1 MSGVQAIRH
10 WKTRTPAGRCW
21 VIALGTND
29 AAANF
34 SPTKEQRIDM
44 MVAELA
50 GDKALWINV
59 AMNSRSRPNYNGLN
73 AFAWNT
79 LLVDNGLTVFDW
91 AKVAQPEW
99 FSTDG
104 FHYNTTGSRWRS
116 AWIAYAAVYY
126 LG

>member
-34 SPTKEQRIDM
+34 SPTKAQRIDM
-44 MVAELA
+44 MVNELA

-79 LLVDNGLTVFDW
+79 LLVDKGLTVFDW
-91 AKVAQPEW
+91 NKVAQPEW

-104 FHYNTTGSRWRS
+104 FHYNTTGNKWRS
-116 AWIAYAAVYY
+116 AWIAYAAAYY